1 MHNFIPAAS
10 ARILMNNSR
19 SFEFL
24 VIAANDAIMNA
35 VKKTQSETL
44 IPYDGVDDETHKRFH
59 QFLISHG
66 YLGGGKTHIGNNYF
80 YKIKW

>member
-1 MHNFIPAAS
+1 MHNFIPAES
-10 ARILMNNSR
+10 ARILTSYSR
-19 SFEFL
+19 SFECL
-24 VIAANDAIMNA
+24 VVAANNAIMIA
-35 VKKTQSETL
+35 VKGTQSEAL

-59 QFLISHG
+59 QFLISQG